1 MDLQENTHVKAIAD
15 ILLKTGDFVE
25 GNMICDMN
33 PNHFTISQNLAK
45 IHNIRSLVAGKGKL
59 CEIGVNAC
67 HSLLIMLLVNPTAEY
82 LLFDLGNHRYTA
94 SCLEYVRTAFPSA
107 KIQIIYGNSVETV
120 AAFIKENP
128 TECGTYDFCH
138 IDGGHTED
146 VFSHDFL
153 HIKSLAAKGAPI
165 VFDDYNLGP
174 IQTYI
179 HDKLAKNEIT
189 EFNANLVPTDRH
201 FIYSYI

>member
-1 MDLQENTHVKAIAD
+1 MDLQENIHVKAIAD

-33 PNHFTISQNLAK
+33 PNNFTISQNLVK
-45 IHNIRSLVAGKGKL
+45 IQNIRTLVAGKGKV

-67 HSLLIMLLVNPTAEY
+67 HSLLMMLLVNPTAEY

-94 SCLEYVRTAFPSA
+94 PCLEYLRSAFPSA

-120 AAFIKENP
+120 AAYIKENP

-153 HIKSLAAKGAPI
+153 HIKSLAAKDAAI
-165 VFDDYNLGP
+165 VFDDYDLGP
-174 IQTYI
+174 IEQYI
-179 HDKLAKNEIT
+179 KGKLAKNEIT
-189 EFNANLVPTDRH
+189 QFKGSIPTNRH